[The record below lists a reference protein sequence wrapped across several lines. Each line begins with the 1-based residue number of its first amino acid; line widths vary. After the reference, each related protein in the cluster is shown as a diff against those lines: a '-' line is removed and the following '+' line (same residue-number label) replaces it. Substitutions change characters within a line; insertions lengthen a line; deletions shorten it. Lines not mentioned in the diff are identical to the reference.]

1 MTKFIK
7 ISGSLLALW
16 VTVTLAADNSIY
28 IDQTG
33 SDSTIGITQTG
44 SGNVIRGIQSG
55 SASDNTVRAKMYGS
69 DSIVDIRQ
77 IGGDN
82 TLNLGYDATKAPGS
96 EYSMN
101 LTYAVTGNNGL
112 ATINVN
118 NAGQGIAATN
128 LIDIRQVGNNASASV
143 NMTGSKNSLITTTTG
158 GSNNSLTAVINAD
171 QTTNNIAISGGGG
184 NSVNL
189 NLTSSKANNN
199 ITILGGSNTLGLTQ
213 SGVAGVN
220 GHAFTYNVTGSG
232 NSMTALQNGT
242 IDTTVNVLSNGN
254 GNTWNIVTGN

>member
-1 MTKFIK
+1 
-7 ISGSLLALW
+7 
-16 VTVTLAADNSIY
+16 
-28 IDQTG
+28 
-33 SDSTIGITQTG
+33 
-44 SGNVIRGIQSG
+44 
-55 SASDNTVRAKMYGS
+55 MYGS

-118 NAGQGIAATN
+118 NAGQSVAATN

-171 QTTNNIAISGGGG
+171 QTINNVAVSGGGG

-242 IDTTVNVLSNGN
+242 IDTAVNVLSNGN